1 MNLPKRKSNRLKDYD
16 YSQNG
21 AYFITI
27 CTKDKKE
34 ILSRINKSADNIHP
48 NMLVCDSVGANSVRP
63 NEVNLTAIGEVAE
76 KGIAGIEK
84 HYKNVFADNHV
95 IMPNH
100 IHLIIR
106 IDINER
112 REGGRTLCAP
122 TVSQIIRQF
131 KEFVT
136 KQIGENIWQ
145 KSFYDHIIRDE
156 EDYRTKWEY
165 IENNPNR
172 WSEDELYITKN

>member
-1 MNLPKRKSNRLKDYD
+1 MVIFMNLPTRKQNRLKDYD
-16 YSQNG
+16 YSKNG

-34 ILSRINKSADNIHP
+34 ILSRVKI
-48 NMLVCDSVGANSVRP
+48 
-63 NEVNLTAIGEVAE
+63 
-76 KGIAGIEK
+76 
-84 HYKNVFADNHV
+84 KNVGNAVPGVPCVVLSEYGELTDKTILQMRNFYDDMKIDKYV

-106 IDINER
+106 IEN
-112 REGGRTLCAP
+112 GGVPWTAHP
-122 TVSQIIRQF
+122 TVSKFIGTMKRFINQ
-131 KEFVT
+131 
-136 KQIGENIWQ
+136 QIGENIWQ

-156 EDYRTKWEY
+156 NDYKTKWEY

-172 WSEDELYITKN
+172 WSEDELYNGN